1 MLSKVTVSVP
11 ATTANLGPGFDCL
24 GLALDLCNQVTFVEV
39 GSSITV
45 EVSGEGADTLPVDSS
60 NLVVQAAERL
70 FDRVGRR
77 PAGLQVLQENRIPV
91 GSGLGSS
98 AAAVLGG
105 ILAANAIIGSP
116 LSRSDLLELAVD
128 MEGHP
133 DNVTPALMGG
143 LTIAVATDS
152 GLAVERVTPAQL
164 QVTVVLPDF
173 DLPTAEARRAL
184 PQSVTMAD
192 AIFNVGRVA
201 LLVRALE
208 RGDYNRLAVAMQD
221 RLHQPYRLPLI
232 PGMATAIEA
241 GKDAGAAAVVLSGA
255 GPSAIAFAPTGH
267 DRIAIAIAGAF
278 ASHGLKSRSWVLDV
292 NVRGSS
298 IQRHANG
305 LDNLTHENG

>member
-1 MLSKVTVSVP
+1 MLSKVSVSVP

-24 GLALDLCNQVTFVEV
+24 GLALDLNNQVTFVKV
-39 GSSITV
+39 GSGLTV
-45 EVSGEGADTLPVDSS
+45 EVSGEGAGTLPVDSS
-60 NLVVQAAERL
+60 NLLFQAAERL

-77 PAGLQVLQENRIPV
+77 PAGLHVLQENRIPA

-105 ILAANAIIGSP
+105 ILAANAITGGQ
-116 LSRSDLLELAVD
+116 LSQSDLLEMAVD

-133 DNVTPALMGG
+133 DNVAPALMGG

-152 GLAVERVTPAQL
+152 GLTVERVTPAEL
-164 QVTVVLPDF
+164 QVAVVLPDF

-184 PQSVTMAD
+184 PQSVPLAD
-192 AIFNVGRVA
+192 AIFNVGRVG

-208 RGDYNRLAVAMQD
+208 NGDYDRLAVAMQD
-221 RLHQPYRLPLI
+221 RLHQPYRLALI

-255 GPSAIAFAPTGH
+255 GPSAIAFAPAGH
-267 DRIAIAIAGAF
+267 DRIAAVMAEAF
-278 ASHGLKSRSWVLDV
+278 ASHGLNSRSWVLAA
-292 NVRGSS
+292 NRQGSL
-298 IQRHANG
+298 IQLHANG
-305 LDNLTHENG
+305 